1 MRLTGRC
8 AAAVTLEGGVGAGG
22 EATDALVHERGAMAK
37 LHQQSQCWKWQPE
50 HSSDHGRRFSYTCRC
65 TSSGLLH
72 PCASSHSCISRARA
86 RTRPLAEARTTLD
99 LALTTMTHSQK
110 HVSGA
115 TRAQMAAAQVL
126 RRAKSVV
133 ENVVALGNAV
143 ETTYASRFDAFMT
156 TQRLLLRPTLMGR
169 RRQPPPLPSTL
180 WLLESRSV

>member
-1 MRLTGRC
+1 MSPAREQHATTSKPFWLQQRNKLEAKEPLEMATR
-8 AAAVTLEGGVGAGG
+8 TL
-22 EATDALVHERGAMAK
+22 LV
-37 LHQQSQCWKWQPE
+37 
-50 HSSDHGRRFSYTCRC
+50 SDHGRRFSHTCRC

-99 LALTTMTHSQK
+99 LASTTMTHSQK

-143 ETTYASRFDAFMT
+143 ETTYASRFDAFLT